1 MKVNL
6 KLNPRF
12 WEKSH
17 LPKNC
22 INTIKNCILQLKTT
36 AAHSWQIMGFE
47 LEEARKETQ
56 LHELA
61 TECLKFRVR
70 QK

>member
-1 MKVNL
+1 MFCFVKVNL

-36 AAHSWQIMGFE
+36 AVHSWQIMGFE
-47 LEEARKETQ
+47 LEEAR
-56 LHELA
+56 
-61 TECLKFRVR
+61 
-70 QK
+70 